1 MQVIINVLNNAKDV
15 FLERNIQ
22 NPIIKIYFEEDENC
36 QKIYIED
43 NAGGIE
49 KSIADMIFTPYFST
63 KTKKNGS
70 GLGLY
75 ICKTILKKDGLGDI
89 KLKVLKNGVQFII
102 TIN

>member
-1 MQVIINVLNNAKDV
+1 
-15 FLERNIQ
+15 
-22 NPIIKIYFEEDENC
+22 
-36 QKIYIED
+36 
-43 NAGGIE
+43 
-49 KSIADMIFTPYFST
+49 MIFTPYFST